1 MSQCPRP
8 ARPDATTPP
17 TVRPRTARQDGLRR
31 FTPGYLDDLSDTK
44 FRYVA
49 GGTST
54 TAQTLLVPS
63 PGKRLRLVR
72 LSIIQTSSDGT
83 HWAEVYYGNGANIG
97 TDPTRAIDVV
107 RVADLSE
114 GSTRTWAR
122 GTGPVGTKA
131 DSLSLRWTA
140 APATAHVIIIEYTE
154 ER

>member
-1 MSQCPRP
+1 
-8 ARPDATTPP
+8 
-17 TVRPRTARQDGLRR
+17 LRR

-44 FRYVA
+44 FRYEA
-49 GGTST
+49 GVT
-54 TAQTLLVPS
+54 TTDRQTLLVPPS
-63 PGKRLRLVR
+63 GKRIRLVR
-72 LSIIQTSSDGT
+72 LTVVQTSSDGT
-83 HWAEVYYGNGANIG
+83 HWAEVYFGNGTNIG
-97 TDPTRAIDVV
+97 TDPAKAIDVV

-140 APATAHVIIIEYTE
+140 APATTHAIIIEYTE